1 MDGLDGLSDVRTNK
15 AAARILSVDGA
26 NGCGGMALMADF
38 GGRYRQVRLLGTGGM
53 GEVWLALDEELDE
66 RPVAIK
72 RMHSRMLA
80 DAEDVARFQRE
91 MRLAARMQ
99 HPNIMTLF
107 TTGTDNGVPFMVM
120 EYLEGQDLGKAS
132 RTWSADEA
140 ARIGRDTCAALE
152 YAHGMGVV
160 HRDIKP
166 GNLFLCDT
174 GQVKVTDFGIAKAVS
189 GTSLTA
195 TGTLVGTLPYMAPEQ
210 WLGEAAAFSNDI
222 WAIGCVLYELL
233 SGRPPRT
240 YASPADYM
248 AAAARREAVPPLQPG
263 TSTPAWL
270 AHAIMAMLEP
280 DPRHRPSAAECV
292 QLLSG
297 PSAQFQQTAAIRR
310 PIPAAAYSPTAPSG
324 APRRPASPTS
334 RSRARSIALS
344 VAALAAVAAGGTAVA
359 LMHGPARGTGQ
370 PGAPGAAA
378 GPAASRDATQTSPEA
393 SSTGQASRAAIS
405 HATATSAATGVPN
418 PAAGVWIAQ
427 LASVPVSAGFAALQK
442 ELGQVRAEIPGAQY
456 LLSSDYASLN
466 PGYWVVYYLGSFSD
480 GTQPIEYCAAHGRT
494 SMNQCVGR
502 FLSHDLRDKTYICFP
517 PGGSQEKGCS
527 RPA

>member
-1 MDGLDGLSDVRTNK
+1 MTSK
-15 AAARILSVDGA
+15 AVTAYCQVPERWAWGV
-26 NGCGGMALMADF
+26 ALMADF

-53 GEVWLALDEELDE
+53 GEVWLALDEELGE

-107 TTGTDNGVPFMVM
+107 TTGTDNGIPFMVM

-132 RTWSADEA
+132 RIWSAADA
-140 ARIGRDTCAALE
+140 ARIGRDACAALG
-152 YAHGMGVV
+152 YAHGLGVV

-195 TGTLVGTLPYMAPEQ
+195 TGTLVGTLPYMSPEQ
-210 WLGEAAAFSNDI
+210 WLGETAAFSNDI

-240 YASPADYM
+240 YASAADYV
-248 AAAARREAVPPLQPG
+248 AAAARREAVPPLQPNAG
-263 TSTPAWL
+263 TPAWL
-270 AHAIMAMLEP
+270 ADAIMAMLEL
-280 DPRHRPSAAECV
+280 DPRRRPGAARCV
-292 QLLSG
+292 QMLAG
-297 PSAQFQQTAAIRR
+297 PSARVREPAAVRR
-310 PIPAAAYSPTAPSG
+310 PLPVAAYAPAEPAG
-324 APRRPASPTS
+324 AARAPAVPAPRR
-334 RSRARSIALS
+334 RSSKIVLG
-344 VAALAAVAAGGTAVA
+344 VAALVAVAAGGTAIA
-359 LMHGPARGTGQ
+359 LMPAKGTGQ

-378 GPAASRDATQTSPEA
+378 GPTISRDATQTSPKA
-393 SSTGQASRAAIS
+393 GSTGRANPTALS
-405 HATATSAATGVPN
+405 HATATSSGAPMEN
-418 PAAGVWIAQ
+418 PAAGEWIAQ
-427 LASVPVSAGFAALQK
+427 LASVPVSSGSADLQK
-442 ELGQVRAEIPGAQY
+442 ELSQVRAEIPGAQY
-456 LLSSDYASLN
+456 LASSDYASLR
-466 PGYWVVYYLGSFSD
+466 PGYWVIYYLGSFPD
-480 GTQPIEYCAAHGRT
+480 GTQAIEYCAAHGRT
-494 SMNQCVGR
+494 SADQCVGR

>member
-1 MDGLDGLSDVRTNK
+1 
-15 AAARILSVDGA
+15 
-26 NGCGGMALMADF
+26 MADF

-53 GEVWLALDEELDE
+53 GEVWLALDEELGE

-107 TTGTDNGVPFMVM
+107 TTGTDNGIPFMVM

-132 RTWSADEA
+132 RIWSAAEA
-140 ARIGRDTCAALE
+140 ARVGRDTCAALE
-152 YAHGMGVV
+152 YAHDMGVV

-210 WLGEAAAFSNDI
+210 WLGETAAFSNDI

-240 YASPADYM
+240 YASATDYV
-248 AAAARREAVPPLQPG
+248 AAAARRDAVPRLQPNA
-263 TSTPAWL
+263 STPAWL
-270 AHAIMAMLEP
+270 ADAIMAMLEP
-280 DPRHRPSAAECV
+280 DPRRRPSAAECV

-297 PSAQFQQTAAIRR
+297 PSAQFQEPAAIRR
-310 PIPAAAYSPTAPSG
+310 PIPAAAYSPAEPSG
-324 APRRPASPTS
+324 ALRTSAAPAARS
-334 RSRARSIALS
+334 RSSRIALS
-344 VAALAAVAAGGTAVA
+344 VAALVAVAAGGTALA
-359 LMHGPARGTGQ
+359 LMHGTPKGSGQ
-370 PGAPGAAA
+370 PGVPGAAA
-378 GPAASRDATQTSPEA
+378 GPAVSRGTTQTSPQA
-393 SSTGQASRAAIS
+393 SSTGHASPSALS
-405 HATATSAATGVPN
+405 HATVTSSGTPMPN
-418 PAAGVWIAQ
+418 PAVGVWIAQ
-427 LASVPVSAGFAALQK
+427 LASVPVSAGFAKLQR
-442 ELGQVRAEIPGAQY
+442 ELAQVRAEIPGAQY
-456 LLSSDYASLN
+456 LVSSDYASLN
-466 PGYWVVYYLGSFSD
+466 PGYWVIYYLGSFSD
-480 GTQPIEYCAAHGRT
+480 GTQAIEYCAAHGRT
-494 SMNQCVGR
+494 STTQCVGR

>member
-1 MDGLDGLSDVRTNK
+1 
-15 AAARILSVDGA
+15 
-26 NGCGGMALMADF
+26 MADF

-53 GEVWLALDEELDE
+53 GEVWLALDEELGE

-107 TTGTDNGVPFMVM
+107 TTGTDHGIPFMVM

-132 RTWSADEA
+132 RIWSAAEA
-140 ARIGRDTCAALE
+140 ARVGRDTCAALE

-166 GNLFLCDT
+166 GNVFLCDT

-210 WLGEAAAFSNDI
+210 WLGETAAFSNDI
-222 WAIGCVLYELL
+222 WATGCVLYEIL

-248 AAAARREAVPPLQPG
+248 AAAARRESVPRLRPNP
-263 TSTPAWL
+263 STPAWL
-270 AHAIMAMLEP
+270 ADAIMAMLEP

-292 QLLSG
+292 RLLSG
-297 PSAQFQQTAAIRR
+297 PSAPVQEPAAVRR
-310 PIPAAAYSPTAPSG
+310 PIPAAAHSPAEPSG
-324 APRRPASPTS
+324 ALRTPPAPGS
-334 RSRARSIALS
+334 RSRSGKIALS
-344 VAALAAVAAGGTAVA
+344 VAALVAIAAGGTAVV
-359 LMHGPARGTGQ
+359 LMHGTAKGTGQ
-370 PGAPGAAA
+370 PGAPAAA
-378 GPAASRDATQTSPEA
+378 L
-393 SSTGQASRAAIS
+393 S
-405 HATATSAATGVPN
+405 HATGTSTGPPRPN

-427 LASVPVSAGFAALQK
+427 LASVPVSAGFAELQK

-456 LLSSDYASLN
+456 LVSSDYASLN

-480 GTQPIEYCAAHGRT
+480 GTQAIEYCAAHRRT
-494 SMNQCVGR
+494 SANQCVGR

-527 RPA
+527 RPAT

>member
-1 MDGLDGLSDVRTNK
+1 MGVGV
-15 AAARILSVDGA
+15 
-26 NGCGGMALMADF
+26 ALMADF

-53 GEVWLALDEELDE
+53 GEVWLALDEELGE

-107 TTGTDNGVPFMVM
+107 TTGTDKGIPFMVM
-120 EYLEGQDLGKAS
+120 EYLEGQDLGKAA
-132 RTWSADEA
+132 RIWSAAEA
-140 ARIGRDTCAALE
+140 ARVGRDTCAALE

-210 WLGEAAAFSNDI
+210 WLGETAAFSNDI

-240 YASPADYM
+240 YASATDYM
-248 AAAARREAVPPLQPG
+248 AAAARREAVPPLQPNA
-263 TSTPAWL
+263 STPAWL
-270 AHAIMAMLEP
+270 ADAIMAMLEP
-280 DPRHRPSAAECV
+280 DPRQRPSAAECV

-297 PSAQFQQTAAIRR
+297 PSAQFREPAAVGR
-310 PIPAAAYSPTAPSG
+310 PIPGAAYSPTEPSG
-324 APRRPASPTS
+324 APRTSAALAS
-334 RSRARSIALS
+334 RSRSSRIALS
-344 VAALAAVAAGGTAVA
+344 VAALVAVTAGGTAVA
-359 LMHGPARGTGQ
+359 LMHGTAKGTRPGARVPPARRCPVAQRRLRRYPVRVATL
-370 PGAPGAAA
+370 AP
-378 GPAASRDATQTSPEA
+378 PRKAT
-393 SSTGQASRAAIS
+393 R
-405 HATATSAATGVPN
+405 
-418 PAAGVWIAQ
+418 
-427 LASVPVSAGFAALQK
+427 L
-442 ELGQVRAEIPGAQY
+442 
-456 LLSSDYASLN
+456 
-466 PGYWVVYYLGSFSD
+466 
-480 GTQPIEYCAAHGRT
+480 
-494 SMNQCVGR
+494 
-502 FLSHDLRDKTYICFP
+502 
-517 PGGSQEKGCS
+517 
-527 RPA
+527 

>member
-1 MDGLDGLSDVRTNK
+1 MGVGV
-15 AAARILSVDGA
+15 
-26 NGCGGMALMADF
+26 ALMADF

-53 GEVWLALDEELDE
+53 GEVWLALDEELGE

-80 DAEDVARFQRE
+80 DAADVARFQRE

-107 TTGTDNGVPFMVM
+107 TTGTDNGIPFMVM
-120 EYLEGQDLGKAS
+120 EYLEGRDLGKAS
-132 RTWSADEA
+132 RTWSAAEA
-140 ARIGRDTCAALE
+140 GRIGRDTCAALE

-210 WLGEAAAFSNDI
+210 WLGETAAFSNDI

-233 SGRPPRT
+233 RGRPPRT
-240 YASPADYM
+240 YASASDYV
-248 AAAARREAVPPLQPG
+248 AAAARCEAVPPLQPNAR
-263 TSTPAWL
+263 TPAWL
-270 AHAIMAMLEP
+270 ADAIMAMLEP

-297 PSAQFQQTAAIRR
+297 PSAQFQEPAAVRR
-310 PIPAAAYSPTAPSG
+310 PVPAAAYSPTEPPG
-324 APRRPASPTS
+324 APRTPAAPAS
-334 RSRARSIALS
+334 RSRSSRIALS
-344 VAALAAVAAGGTAVA
+344 AAALVAVAAGGTAVA
-359 LMHGPARGTGQ
+359 LMHGTAKGTGQ
-370 PGAPGAAA
+370 PGAPGAA
-378 GPAASRDATQTSPEA
+378 GPAVSRGATQN
-393 SSTGQASRAAIS
+393 QAAD
-405 HATATSAATGVPN
+405 
-418 PAAGVWIAQ
+418 VWIAQ
-427 LASVPVSAGFAALQK
+427 LASVPVSAGSAELQK
-442 ELGQVRAEIPGAQY
+442 ELNQVRAEIPGAKY
-456 LLSSDYASLN
+456 LVSSDYASLN
-466 PGYWVVYYLGSFSD
+466 PGYWVVYYLGSFSS
-480 GTQPIEYCAAHGRT
+480 GTQAIEYCAAHGRT
-494 SMNQCVGR
+494 STNQCVGR
-502 FLSHDLRDKTYICFP
+502 FLSHHLRDKTYICLP